1 MTLLETE
8 RLVRKI
14 SELLQQGGSP
24 EVAAKLAGD
33 YAAACHAANLRLQQC
48 EAMIKAGD
56 HQQAVQLAETAP
68 NLLDL
73 VTVLE
78 FRGADEWRGYC
89 QKNTLTVADRID
101 ARAVHALND
110 CYARGI
116 STDHPLYAAYRRAVL
131 SRNDEEALKTLQS
144 IARLNPSDSNAASEL
159 SRLDAKVLTA
169 RLQHLSASVEG
180 SDAQLVVAEIEAIE
194 AFGFKTLPDGDV
206 WRKAQAIRCAVLLEE
221 AAKLKNSSLWANA
234 LGKIDFIHS
243 LQNDFKLE
251 LPAASIKLLEALE
264 TWARGEKEK
273 DRKQREFQSLLAEL
287 RFRVHQSEE
296 KDTSARYVRLPEL
309 RDDYEALHK
318 VWRSLT
324 DFAWPI
330 PEESTIAFK
339 KRSALLEG
347 EIYRRTA
354 IQRRVIVAASMV
366 VLIVVVAVA
375 WIVSEQMKA
384 RNLSRQLQAAVGQ
397 RQVHAVERLLE
408 YAHSKKIGDANS
420 VAAAETF
427 VAKENASLANFE
439 TAFKQL
445 PQQFSGQPDAAH
457 LATIADQLSSARNDL
472 GDLAP
477 DLKTEHEPDLQAFEQ
492 KWQSYLAESGA
503 TVNSLLE
510 QWVSSA
516 ENQCSELDYSA
527 PLDKTRRQLTALS
540 DLIQKAD
547 DCQAGFRK
555 NLQLRDDLLE
565 RLSAVRNKFDA
576 YENELK
582 KIDAGF
588 ATIERAV
595 TIGEFSAG
603 IKQIADSEFSTAPI
617 VAAASA
623 VQSLDASDES
633 ALRYLL
639 NATNVS
645 TWTYL
650 QKQQT
655 ANFIPDVVMP
665 AERQMLRELNNDPAV
680 SAIHQHYR
688 LWLDGEGNNTVEWI
702 TVGML
707 DDSTAWKTIPAWT
720 VSATATSATFSPHDY
735 GYFDGQYKLSP
746 TQPIFRAEQLGSTD
760 ETASFHSV
768 GLDGILS
775 GDDTYT
781 KSLLGVLDSIKDS
794 QEGSPLF
801 RAYLFLR
808 LVDLMNLRPDAW
820 GLSFCPAVQ
829 THDNQIR
836 AIVGG
841 ELADGDWF
849 VPSKVN
855 AYSEALEQFFSAAR
869 TVSYQKQASGLF
881 LLLQAVS
888 KDGLQYVGFINLN
901 GKPVLINGVGPM
913 EFWGYSLALKEP
925 VLLTASS
932 KSTDLMPLSP
942 LFTIASSRREYMANA
957 GVNSSDPSFQG
968 VLPPLFQIQMQT
980 KP

>member
-14 SELLQQGGSP
+14 SEVLQQGGNP
-24 EVAAKLAGD
+24 ETAAKLAGD

-78 FRGADEWRGYC
+78 FRGADEWRSYS
-89 QKNTLTVADRID
+89 QQNTLPLADRID

-131 SRNDEEALKTLQS
+131 NRNDEEALKTLQS
-144 IARLNPSDSNAASEL
+144 IARLNPSDSNATSEL
-159 SRLDAKVLTA
+159 ARLDAKVLAA

-180 SDAQLVVAEIEAIE
+180 SDARLVVGEIEIIE
-194 AFGFKTLPDGDV
+194 AFGFKTRPDGEV
-206 WRKAQAIRCAVLLEE
+206 WRRAQAIRCAVLLEE
-221 AAKLKNSSLWANA
+221 AAKSKNSCLWGDA

-251 LPAASIKLLEALE
+251 LLVTSVNQLEALE

-273 DRKQREFQSLLAEL
+273 DRKQNEFQSLLAEL

-318 VWRSLT
+318 VWRSLN

-330 PEESTIAFK
+330 PQESTAAFN

-354 IQRRVIVAASMV
+354 IQRRVIVTASMI
-366 VLIVVVAVA
+366 VLIAVVAVA

-384 RNLSRQLQAAVGQ
+384 RNLSRQLQAAVSQ
-397 RQVHAVERLLE
+397 RQVHATERLLE

-427 VAKENASLANFE
+427 VAKENALLANFE

-445 PQQFSGQPDAAH
+445 PQQFPDQPNAAH
-457 LATIADQLSSARNDL
+457 LATIAEQLSSARNDL
-472 GDLAP
+472 DALAP
-477 DLKTEHEPDLQAFEQ
+477 DLKTESEPDLQAFEQ

-510 QWVSSA
+510 QWVSTA
-516 ENQCSELDYSA
+516 ENQCSELDYST
-527 PLDKTRRQLTALS
+527 PLDKTRRQLAALS
-540 DLIQKAD
+540 DLIQKGN
-547 DCQAGFRK
+547 DCEAGFGK
-555 NLQLRDDLLE
+555 NLQLRADLLE
-565 RLSAVRNKFDA
+565 RLSTVQDKFKA

-582 KIDAGF
+582 RIDGGF
-588 ATIERAV
+588 AAIERAV
-595 TIGEFSAG
+595 TIAEFSVG
-603 IKQIADSEFSTAPI
+603 IKEISASEFSTAPV

-639 NATNVS
+639 NATNIS
-645 TWTYL
+645 TWTYI
-650 QKQQT
+650 QKQQS
-655 ANFIPDVVMP
+655 ANFVPDVVMP
-665 AERQMLRELNNDPAV
+665 AERQMLRSLNDDPAV
-680 SAIHQHYR
+680 SAFHQHYR
-688 LWLDGEGNNTVEWI
+688 LWLDGEGNNAVEWI
-702 TVGML
+702 TAGTL

-735 GYFDGQYKLSP
+735 GYFGGQYKLSP
-746 TQPIFRAEQLGSTD
+746 TQPVFRAEQLGSTD

-775 GDDTYT
+775 GGDTYT
-781 KSLLGVLDSIKDS
+781 RSLLGVLDSIKDS

-820 GLSFCPAVQ
+820 GLSFCPAIQ
-829 THDNQIR
+829 TQDNQIR

-849 VPSKVN
+849 VPSKVG
-855 AYSEALEQFFSAAR
+855 AYSEALEHFFSGAR

-881 LLLQAVS
+881 SLLQAAS
-888 KDGLQYVGFINLN
+888 KDGLQYIGFINLN
-901 GKPVLINGVGPM
+901 GKPVLINGVNPG

-925 VLLTASS
+925 VLLTAYS
-932 KSTDLMPLSP
+932 KPTGLLPLSP
-942 LFTIASSRREYMANA
+942 LFTFTNSRKEYMANA
-957 GVNSSDPSFQG
+957 GVNPSDPSFQG
-968 VLPPLFQIQMQT
+968 VLPPLFQNSMQT

>member
-8 RLVRKI
+8 RLIRKI
-14 SELLQQGGSP
+14 SELLQQGGTP
-24 EVAAKLAGD
+24 EAAAKLAGD

-78 FRGADEWRGYC
+78 FRGADEWRGYSR
-89 QKNTLTVADRID
+89 QNTLPLADRID
-101 ARAVHALND
+101 ARAVHTLND

-131 SRNDEEALKTLQS
+131 NRNDEEALKTLQS
-144 IARLNPSDSNAASEL
+144 IARLNPSDSNATSEL
-159 SRLDAKVLTA
+159 ARLDAKVLAA

-180 SDAQLVVAEIEAIE
+180 SDARLVVGEIETIE
-194 AFGFKTLPDGDV
+194 AFGFKTRPDGEV

-221 AAKLKNSSLWANA
+221 AAKSKNSSLWADA

-251 LPAASIKLLEALE
+251 LPVTSLNQLEVLE
-264 TWARGEKEK
+264 KWARGEKEK
-273 DRKQREFQSLLAEL
+273 DRKQHEFQSLLAEL
-287 RFRVHQSEE
+287 CFRVHQSEE
-296 KDTSARYVRLPEL
+296 KDTSSRYVRLPEL
-309 RDDYEALHK
+309 RDDYEALHR

-330 PEESTIAFK
+330 PKESTTAFN

-354 IQRRVIVAASMV
+354 IQRRVIVAASMI
-366 VLIVVVAVA
+366 VLIAAVAVA
-375 WIVSEQMKA
+375 WIVSEQVKA

-397 RQVHAVERLLE
+397 RQVHAAERLLE

-427 VAKENASLANFE
+427 VAKENALLANFE
-439 TAFKQL
+439 TALKQL
-445 PQQFSGQPDAAH
+445 PQRFTDQPDATH
-457 LATIADQLSSARNDL
+457 LAAIADQLSLARNDL
-472 GDLAP
+472 DALAP
-477 DLKTEHEPDLQAFEQ
+477 DLKTENEPDLQAFEQ
-492 KWQSYLAESGA
+492 KWQNYLAESGSR
-503 TVNSLLE
+503 VNSLLE
-510 QWVSSA
+510 QWVSTA
-516 ENQCSELDYSA
+516 ENQSSELDYST
-527 PLDKTRRQLTALS
+527 PLDKTRHQLTALS
-540 DLIQKAD
+540 DLIQKAN
-547 DCQAGFRK
+547 DCEAGFGK
-555 NLQLRDDLLE
+555 NLQLRADLLE
-565 RLSAVRNKFDA
+565 RLSAVRDKFNT

-582 KIDAGF
+582 KIDDGF
-588 ATIERAV
+588 AAIEKAI

-603 IKQIADSEFSTAPI
+603 IKQIADSEFSTTPV

-639 NATNVS
+639 NATNS
-645 TWTYL
+645 GTWAFIR
-650 QKQQT
+650 KQQPED
-655 ANFIPDVVMP
+655 FIPDVVMP
-665 AERQMLRELNNDPAV
+665 AERHMLRGLNDDPTV
-680 SAIHQHYR
+680 SAFHQHYR
-688 LWLDGEGNNTVEWI
+688 LWLDSEGNNTVEWI
-702 TVGML
+702 TAGML
-707 DDSTAWKTIPAWT
+707 DDSIAWKTIPAWT

-746 TQPIFRAEQLGSTD
+746 TQPIFRAEQLRSTD

-768 GLDGILS
+768 GLDGLLS
-775 GDDTYT
+775 DGDTYT

-801 RAYLFLR
+801 RAYLFLQ
-808 LVDLMNLRPDAW
+808 LVDLMKLRADAW

-829 THDNQIR
+829 THNNQIR

-855 AYSEALEQFFSAAR
+855 AYSEALEQFFSAAK

-881 LLLQAVS
+881 SLLHAVS
-888 KDGLQYVGFINLN
+888 KDGLHYVGFINLN
-901 GKPVLINGVGPM
+901 GKPVLINAVNPM
-913 EFWGYSLALKEP
+913 EIWGYSLALKEP
-925 VLLTASS
+925 VLLAAAS

-942 LFTIASSRREYMANA
+942 LFTIASPRKAYLANA
-957 GVNSSDPSFQG
+957 GVNQTDPTFRG
-968 VLPPLFQIQMQT
+968 VLPPLFQSPLQAS
-980 KP
+980 P

>member
-14 SELLQQGGSP
+14 SELLQQTGKA
-24 EVAAKLAGD
+24 EVASKLAED
-33 YAAACHAANLRLQQC
+33 YVAVCQAANLRLQQC

-56 HQQAVQLAETAP
+56 QQQAVQLAETSP

-89 QKNTLTVADRID
+89 QQNALPVAERID

-110 CYARGI
+110 CYAQGI
-116 STDHPLYAAYRRAVL
+116 STDHPLYAAYRRAIL
-131 SRNDEEALKTLQS
+131 NRNDEEALKTLQS

-159 SRLDAKVLTA
+159 SRLDAKVLAA
-169 RLQHLSASVEG
+169 RLQHLSVSVEG
-180 SDAQLVVAEIEAIE
+180 SDARLVVAEIETIE
-194 AFGFKTLPDGDV
+194 AFGFKTRPDGDV
-206 WRKAQAIRCAVLLEE
+206 WRKAQAIRCGVLLEE
-221 AAKLKNSSLWANA
+221 AAKLKDSSQWADA

-243 LQNDFKLE
+243 LRNEFKLE
-251 LPAASIKLLEALE
+251 LPIASVKQLEILE

-273 DRKQREFQSLLAEL
+273 DRKEREFKSLLAEL
-287 RFRVHQSEE
+287 RFRIQQSEE
-296 KDTSARYVRLPEL
+296 KDTSARYVKLPEL

-324 DFAWPI
+324 DFARPI
-330 PEESTIAFK
+330 PEESTTAFN

-366 VLIVVVAVA
+366 VLIAVVTVA
-375 WIVSEQMKA
+375 WFVSEQIKT
-384 RNLSRQLQAAVGQ
+384 RNLSRQLQVTVAQ
-397 RQVHAVERLLE
+397 RQVHATERLLE

-427 VAKENASLANFE
+427 VAKENALLTNFE

-445 PQQFSGQPDAAH
+445 PQQFSDEPDAAR
-457 LATIADQLSSARNDL
+457 LAAIADQLSLARDTLSAL
-472 GDLAP
+472 SP
-477 DLKTEHEPDLQAFEQ
+477 DLKAESEPELQAFEQ
-492 KWQSYLAESGA
+492 KWQNYLAESGA

-510 QWVSSA
+510 QWVSAA
-516 ENQCSELDYSA
+516 ENQCAELDYSS
-527 PLDKTRRQLTALS
+527 PLSKIRNQLAALS
-540 DLIQKAD
+540 DLIQKAN
-547 DCQAGFRK
+547 DCEAGFGK
-555 NLQLRDDLLE
+555 NLQLRSDLLE
-565 RLSAVRNKFDA
+565 RLSAVRNKFEA
-576 YENELK
+576 YQAELN
-582 KIDAGF
+582 KIDNGLA
-588 ATIERAV
+588 AIQRAMTV
-595 TIGEFSAG
+595 NDFSTG
-603 IKQIADSEFSTAPI
+603 IKMIAESEFSTAPA

-623 VQSLDASDES
+623 VQSLDVSDEA
-633 ALRYLL
+633 ALQFLL
-639 NATNVS
+639 NATNAG
-645 TWTYL
+645 TWTYIKKE
-650 QKQQT
+650 QSVD
-655 ANFIPDVVMP
+655 FIPDVVMP
-665 AERQMLRELNNDPAV
+665 AERQILRQLDNDPAV

-688 LWLDGEGNNTVEWI
+688 LWLDSEGNNTVEWI
-702 TVGML
+702 TAGML

-735 GYFDGQYKLSP
+735 GYFNGQYKLSP

-829 THDNQIR
+829 AHDNQIR

-841 ELADGDWF
+841 DLANGDWF

-869 TVSYQKQASGLF
+869 TISYQKQASGLF
-881 LLLQAVS
+881 SLLQAVS

-901 GKPVLINGVGPM
+901 GKPVLINGVNPV

-925 VLLTASS
+925 VLLTATS
-932 KSTDLMPLSP
+932 KSADLMALSP
-942 LFTIASSRREYMANA
+942 LFTIASSRKEYMANA

-968 VLPPLFQIQMQT
+968 VLPPLFQVSMQT